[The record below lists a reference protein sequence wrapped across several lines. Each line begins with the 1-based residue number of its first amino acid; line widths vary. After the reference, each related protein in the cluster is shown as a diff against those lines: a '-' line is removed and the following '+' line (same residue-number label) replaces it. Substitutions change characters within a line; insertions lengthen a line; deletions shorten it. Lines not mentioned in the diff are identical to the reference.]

1 MALITTL
8 IGDSGEA
15 SSNQNNK
22 LFWRTIWRLNV
33 PNKVKSFMWRASKN
47 ILLTKVNLC
56 SRKVI
61 DDPIC
66 EACKEGAKSSGHIF
80 WDCVKVHKVWQLTSI
95 FFAAYGMVFSS
106 FANFLWHLKFGLCL
120 SNELLE
126 LVAMVAWSVWFSRN
140 EARQG
145 KARQQALAIV
155 QKARLLLE
163 EFHTANL
170 KIP

>member
-1 MALITTL
+1 MIQSAKHARRELKVVGIFSGIVLRLIRF
-8 IGDSGEA
+8 G
-15 SSNQNNK
+15 N
-22 LFWRTIWRLNV
+22 
-33 PNKVKSFMWRASKN
+33 
-47 ILLTKVNLC
+47 LLV
-56 SRKVI
+56 
-61 DDPIC
+61 
-66 EACKEGAKSSGHIF
+66 F
-80 WDCVKVHKVWQLTSI
+80 

-120 SNELLE
+120 GNELLE